1 MLHGVVL
8 RQGELQQTL
17 KSSEEQDSKLSE
29 NVQAL
34 NVEFAELKAK
44 VSEKANKMM
53 EGRIDAHDGKLHKMQ
68 EELQELKTKIPE
80 GNGDDKAIEDHLA
93 ACDEQLRTIQET
105 LDSGEERDSQLSQ
118 KVKEL
123 NADLIG
129 MKDKIE
135 ITSIEPQEWAP
146 NRAVAIKVRN
156 AVPGMTVEVDGT
168 VVELAHTKLVGELIG
183 KISSFVFTTP
193 ASLGNGDLHEGA
205 KLQLKAGDEVVASR
219 NVDLRPEVELI
230 SVAPE
235 KLKWKMPGEIKVK
248 NAIHGQ
254 KYDADIDGTP
264 IELTCGVQ
272 SGEISAFR
280 FITPPSLGNHAPN
293 HTGNAVSEKTEAVLN
308 LKEGSN
314 TVASMVVNLFVKLE
328 IDSVDPEVWKPEQTV
343 RMKVRNAIPGMTVKV
358 GGCVVELTDGEL
370 NGDIKSFTFITPSWK
385 RQEITVEINEGEERL
400 ASKAVPFQPNAEILS
415 IEPDPLIAGK
425 CMEIQVQDAV
435 PGMSCEVDGNSVEL
449 KDSEQ
454 NGSIS
459 NFKCTAPNAL
469 GNGTLQ
475 GDVTVELKEG
485 GNLLASKSV
494 SYAVEFEL
502 ISFKPD
508 VLILGTRG
516 QVTIKGYSPDM
527 ILTLGSK
534 VCNALLAEGQEEG
547 AEEHICNFVVPDLGE
562 EAQEV
567 SLSVKRAETE
577 RSTLAQ
583 YEQDN
588 FEAHEDAKEI
598 MALAD
603 SMVSCMNG

>member
-1 MLHGVVL
+1 
-8 RQGELQQTL
+8 
-17 KSSEEQDSKLSE
+17 
-29 NVQAL
+29 
-34 NVEFAELKAK
+34 
-44 VSEKANKMM
+44 
-53 EGRIDAHDGKLHKMQ
+53 
-68 EELQELKTKIPE
+68 
-80 GNGDDKAIEDHLA
+80 
-93 ACDEQLRTIQET
+93 
-105 LDSGEERDSQLSQ
+105 
-118 KVKEL
+118 
-123 NADLIG
+123 
-129 MKDKIE
+129 
-135 ITSIEPQEWAP
+135 
-146 NRAVAIKVRN
+146 
-156 AVPGMTVEVDGT
+156 
-168 VVELAHTKLVGELIG
+168 
-183 KISSFVFTTP
+183 
-193 ASLGNGDLHEGA
+193 
-205 KLQLKAGDEVVASR
+205 
-219 NVDLRPEVELI
+219 
-230 SVAPE
+230 
-235 KLKWKMPGEIKVK
+235 
-248 NAIHGQ
+248 
-254 KYDADIDGTP
+254 
-264 IELTCGVQ
+264 
-272 SGEISAFR
+272 
-280 FITPPSLGNHAPN
+280 
-293 HTGNAVSEKTEAVLN
+293 
-308 LKEGSN
+308 
-314 TVASMVVNLFVKLE
+314 
-328 IDSVDPEVWKPEQTV
+328 
-343 RMKVRNAIPGMTVKV
+343 
-358 GGCVVELTDGEL
+358 VVELTDGEL

-603 SMVSCMNG
+603 SMKHNGLLCLMEIEQFLVDTKYESFADYMTENKNKRLKEADTDDGGQIGIRELDTAVQNWIVWEDQREEREALRQKQFEAAMSASSMHVGKGKKKK